1 MKEIITGGY
10 RAQPVLGSSLWLD
23 GGAMFGVVPK
33 SLWKDK
39 TRPDDKNRIH
49 LAAEPLLLR
58 GGGKTIL
65 LEGGTSLNFDEKM
78 KKIYRVGGDGLEE
91 DLGKLGVEPGDVDLV
106 IMTHLHFDHAG
117 GLVKRDPAGGLS
129 PTFPRARIVVQAMEL
144 EDALNP
150 PAIRAASYRTDDLA
164 LLNEA
169 GLFETVDGTAEVAPA
184 IIVEPAT
191 SHTRG
196 HQTIRIGEG
205 SETVVFVGDLIPTA
219 AHINPAWLMA
229 YDLYPAECSRARGDL
244 LERAAEQGWTLY
256 FYHDPVSKAGT
267 VSRNERGK
275 YTFVPLS

>member
-1 MKEIITGGY
+1 MKEINTGGY

-39 TRPDDKNRIH
+39 TVPDDRNRIH

-58 GGGKTIL
+58 GRGKTIL

-78 KKIYRVGGDGLEE
+78 KKIYRVGGDGLEA
-91 DLGKLGVEPGDVDLV
+91 DLGDLGVEPGDVDLV

-117 GLVKRDPAGGLS
+117 GLVKRDRAGSLT
-129 PTFPRARIVVQAMEL
+129 PTFPGARIVVQATEL
-144 EDALNP
+144 EDGLSP

-164 LLNEA
+164 ILDEA
-169 GLFETVDGTAEVAPA
+169 GLFQTVDGSGEVAPE
-184 IIVEPAT
+184 IMVEPAM

-196 HQTIRIGEG
+196 HQTIRIGQG
-205 SETVVFVGDLIPTA
+205 ADTVVFVGDLIPTA
-219 AHINPAWLMA
+219 SHINPAWLMA
-229 YDLYPAECSRARGDL
+229 YDLYPAECSIARRDL
-244 LERAAEQGWTLY
+244 LERAADQGWTLY
-256 FYHDPVSKAGT
+256 FYHDPISKAGT
-267 VSRNERGK
+267 ISRKERGK